1 MTNRTESQRIV
12 TLAYASIVVLAAMVL
27 ITMVTGVSQET
38 FEIVRHPAI
47 YGDELRRFAL
57 PLRALFGLDSGFL
70 VLYGTLI
77 VLVAR
82 RFATEQ
88 NRGLIAIVIGAV
100 MVTALADMIE
110 DHFILALLRGAE
122 RGIDPTAGQITF
134 EHTLSQ
140 VKFNVSY
147 LGLFVLG
154 LCAPMG
160 TTTGRLLAFFLTIGT
175 IVQGAWLYAAPDA
188 MLPAGNFGRW
198 VGFLIGFAL
207 IIRLEHERSF
217 ADAGAT
223 GALA

>member
-1 MTNRTESQRIV
+1 MTNRTGSQPIV
-12 TLAYASIVVLAAMVL
+12 LLAYASILVLAAMML
-27 ITMVTGVSQET
+27 ITLATGVSQET
-38 FEIVRHPAI
+38 FEIFRHPTI
-47 YGDELRRFAL
+47 YGEELRRFAM

-82 RFATEQ
+82 SFATDH

-100 MVTALADMIE
+100 LATALADMIE
-110 DHFILALLRGAE
+110 DHFILAMLRAVE
-122 RGIDPTAGQITF
+122 RGVDPTAGQIAF

-154 LCAPMG
+154 LCVPRR
-160 TTTGRLLAFFLTIGT
+160 TVTGRLLALFLTIGT

-198 VGFLIGFAL
+198 IGFLIGFAL
-207 IIRLEHERSF
+207 IIRLQHERSV
-217 ADAGAT
+217 DAAAT
-223 GALA
+223 DAPV